1 MTSGSEELA
10 GGPPENE
17 LAPSN
22 RSLFGAQEGIKCQA
36 FIYFQAKCLLNAL
49 INQYKL
55 VGSCFFNWVLNFFTP
70 SLPPLAPFTPSC
82 TPGDKHGFMRI
93 LS

>member
-1 MTSGSEELA
+1 MLTPTSGEAISGEVTSGSEEVA

-36 FIYFQAKCLLNAL
+36 LIYFQTKRLLNASK
-49 INQYKL
+49 INFSLL
-55 VGSCFFNWVLNFFTP
+55 V
-70 SLPPLAPFTPSC
+70 
-82 TPGDKHGFMRI
+82 
-93 LS
+93 